1 MLNNSVVCTEIQ
13 WSIVYSFF
21 FNIEKH
27 CTIQYWYFLLWLL
40 SLNLF
45 FYVKKLIWR
54 FSWISDDGNQLCLT
68 GGAYNYDGSQAAVVT
83 CKAELNISSKA
94 QFLRPNEEEKCCEAS
109 SITTSHSFMHPLLL
123 MIAGHL
129 GRDVAIKLLQQGA
142 AQILHEAKKVNEK
155 KIDNTI

>member
-1 MLNNSVVCTEIQ
+1 M
-13 WSIVYSFF
+13 
-21 FNIEKH
+21 
-27 CTIQYWYFLLWLL
+27 
-40 SLNLF
+40 
-45 FYVKKLIWR
+45 
-54 FSWISDDGNQLCLT
+54 GLT

-83 CKAELNISSKA
+83 CKAELNISLKA

-155 KIDNTI
+155 AVDNTI